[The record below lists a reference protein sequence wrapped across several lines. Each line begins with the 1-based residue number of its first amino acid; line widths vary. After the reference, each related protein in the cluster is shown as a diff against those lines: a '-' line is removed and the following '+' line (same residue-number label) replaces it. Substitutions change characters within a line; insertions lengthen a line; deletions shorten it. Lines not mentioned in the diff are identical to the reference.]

1 MNTIFKIKNNFRL
14 LALIVFIVS
23 IIVGGCNSKNKSK
36 SLISADIIIEH
47 AQVLTM
53 DSNHTIFHNA
63 SVVIKQ
69 GRIVDIGFSDS
80 IALKY
85 IASRIIDGKNKLV
98 MPGLVNTHT
107 HVPMNL
113 FRGYSDDQPLHDW
126 LYKYIFPLE
135 KKYVNAHSVRLG
147 AQLAMIEMLKSGT
160 TMFNDMYYYEDEV
173 AKAAKEIGMRGIVC
187 EGLISFPVPNAR
199 DYKEGIAY
207 IEKLIKKWKGDSLI
221 TVGVSVHS
229 PYTCSSQLIKDAWA
243 LANKYKIPFNI
254 HLAETKWEVDS
265 IMKTFHCTPVQYLQ
279 KLGALSEN
287 VIAAHCVH
295 LSDED
300 IAILAKTK
308 TGVAHNPECNMKI
321 CSGVAPVPAMIKKG
335 VKVGLGTDG
344 AASNNNLDMFQA
356 MYTASLLHKLSSNDP
371 TAMNAQQVV
380 DMATIN
386 GAKVLGMDKLIG
398 SLEKGKAADIIIIDL
413 KRPEVYPLYN
423 NIYSSIVYSMNSSAV
438 NTVIINGKVVM
449 DNRKILNIDEDKLL
463 DDVQNLADSIAK
475 TNKVVK

>member
-1 MNTIFKIKNNFRL
+1 MRNKIKTNNNFIL
-14 LALIVFIVS
+14 PLIIVFLLS
-23 IIVGGCNSKNKSK
+23 IAVACVSKNKPK
-36 SLISADIIIEH
+36 NLISADIIIEH
-47 AQVLTM
+47 TQVLTM
-53 DSNHTIFHNA
+53 DSNHNVFHNA

-69 GRIVDIGFSDS
+69 GRIIDIGPSDS
-80 IALKY
+80 ITLKY
-85 IASRIIDGKNKLV
+85 MAARIIDGNNKLV
-98 MPGLVNTHT
+98 MPGMVNTHS

-113 FRGYSDDQPLHDW
+113 FRGYADDLHLHDW

-135 KKYVNAHSVRLG
+135 KKYVNPHSVRLG
-147 AQLAMIEMLKSGT
+147 SQLAMIEMLKSGT
-160 TMFNDMYYYEDEV
+160 TIFNDMYYFEGEV
-173 AKAAKEIGMRGIVC
+173 AKAAKEIGMRAIVC
-187 EGLISFPVPNAR
+187 EGLISFPVSNAKN
-199 DYKEGIAY
+199 YKEGMAY
-207 IEKLIKKWKGDSLI
+207 TEKLIKQWKGDSLI

-229 PYTCSSQLIKDAWA
+229 PYTCTSELIKDAWA

-254 HLAETKWEVDS
+254 HLAETQWEVDS
-265 IMKTFHCTPVQYLQ
+265 IMKTFHCTPVHYLQ
-279 KLGALSEN
+279 KLGVLSVN

-295 LSDED
+295 LTDED
-300 IAILAKTK
+300 IAILAETK

-344 AASNNNLDMFQA
+344 AASNNNLDMFKA
-356 MYTASLLHKLSSNDP
+356 MYTTALLHKLSSNDP

-398 SLEKGKAADIIIIDL
+398 SLEKGKAADLIIIDL
-413 KRPEVYPLYN
+413 KRPEAYPFYD
-423 NIYSSIVYSMNSSAV
+423 NIYSTIVYNMNSAAV

-449 DNRKILNIDEDKLL
+449 DNRKVLNIDEDKLL
-463 DDVQNLADSIAK
+463 TDVQQLADSIAR

>member
-1 MNTIFKIKNNFRL
+1 MKPFFKTKNIFDL
-14 LALIVFIVS
+14 LVILVFLLSVV
-23 IIVGGCNSKNKSK
+23 VGCVSKNKSRN
-36 SLISADIIIEH
+36 LIPADIIIEH

-53 DSNHTIFHNA
+53 DSNHEIFKNT

-69 GRIVDIGFSDS
+69 GRIIDIEASDS
-80 IALKY
+80 IAIKY
-85 IASRIIDGKNKLV
+85 SATRIIDGKDKLV

-135 KKYVNAHSVRLG
+135 KKYVTAHNVRMG

-160 TMFNDMYYYEDEV
+160 TVFNDMYYYEDEV

-187 EGLISFPVPNAR
+187 EGLISFPVPNAK
-199 DYKEGIAY
+199 DYKEGMAY
-207 IEKLIKKWKGDSLI
+207 IEKLVKKWKGDSLI

-229 PYTCSSQLIKDAWA
+229 PYTCSSELIKDAWA
-243 LANKYKIPFNI
+243 LADKYKIPFNI

-265 IMKTFHCTPVQYLQ
+265 IEKTFKCTPVQYLN

-295 LSDED
+295 ITDED
-300 IAILAKTK
+300 IAILAEKK
-308 TGVAHNPECNMKI
+308 VGVAHNPECNMKI
-321 CSGVAPVPAMIKKG
+321 CSGVAPVPAMLKKG
-335 VKVGLGTDG
+335 IKVGLGTDG

-356 MYTASLLHKLSSNDP
+356 MYTAALLHKLSSNDP
-371 TAMNAQQVV
+371 TVMNAQQVV
-380 DMATIN
+380 EMATIN

-398 SLEKGKAADIIIIDL
+398 SLEKGKAADLIILDL
-413 KRPEVYPLYN
+413 KRPEVYPLYD
-423 NIYSSIVYSMNSSAV
+423 NIYSSIVYSMNSTAV

-449 DNRKILNIDEDKLL
+449 DNRKVLNIDEDKLL
-463 DDVQNLADSIAK
+463 NDIQLLADSIAK
-475 TNKVVK
+475 TNNMKK